1 MQIWTGTPLTGTNTN
16 FILLGA
22 DGGDGCTLTQSP
34 LQKPNTLRERHL
46 RGSQLSRQGE
56 HKGQTEDLQKG
67 LREFGY
73 YQAGRELCIKKKKK
87 KMSLPDRDEQRQ
99 QQTLEIKVEKEKRG
113 RN

>member
-1 MQIWTGTPLTGTNTN
+1 MQLWTGTPLTGTNTN

-22 DGGDGCTLTQSP
+22 DGGDGCTLIQSP

-87 KMSLPDRDEQRQ
+87 MSLPDRDEQRQ